1 MNNTL
6 GLFYFQRSRR
16 RGGYSRETAFR
27 QLLFSVNCPKTGF
40 YSFHQKEIN
49 MSLQTAFYHRF
60 PSLNRAIA
68 PRSANSAL
76 A

>member
-1 MNNTL
+1 MLT
-6 GLFYFQRSRR
+6 QRLWQV
-16 RGGYSRETAFR
+16 REVVVPTCGVYLDYR
-27 QLLFSVNCPKTGF
+27 L
-40 YSFHQKEIN
+40 
-49 MSLQTAFYHRF
+49 